1 MQVLTTTAKQDPLV
15 GNLTGRLLADLGV
28 ASCKQHSSWKH
39 PKSDLRR
46 ILGRDYIR
54 DLRRNLG
61 CGDLQRLL
69 SAARE
74 VSPRWNV
81 EPIASMPI
89 QALAQLAKSLR
100 LHFNAAPCP
109 GANGLALRGFY
120 VNKVEAMLK
129 RPLIYVNSAHHP
141 LAVSTTFCHEIGH
154 HLAAKVLT
162 PPSSSA
168 VLLFFDA
175 DYSCHLDE
183 PAELAADALVS
194 LAGYPNPLARRIFS
208 GQSSFGVTAPAR
220 SLTEDTILEIR
231 EHLERWYGF
240 DFPAPMSPIQRVR
253 YLCGMI
259 HYAKL
264 RWALLTEY
272 KI

>member
-1 MQVLTTTAKQDPLV
+1 MMATVKEKPFVESVTL
-15 GNLTGRLLADLGV
+15 RLLADLGV
-28 ASCKQHSSWKH
+28 SSSKQHASWRR
-39 PKSDLRR
+39 PKKDLRH
-46 ILGRDYIR
+46 ILSRDYIR

-61 CGDLQRLL
+61 CRDLQRLL

-168 VLLFFDA
+168 VLFFFDA
-175 DYSCHLDE
+175 DYSSHLDE

-194 LAGYPNPLARRIFS
+194 LAGYPNPLARKIFS
-208 GQSSFGVTAPAR
+208 GQSSFGVTAPTR
-220 SLTEDTILEIR
+220 SLTEDTVLGIR
-231 EHLERWYGF
+231 EHLEKWYGF
-240 DFPAPMSPIQRVR
+240 DFPARMSPVQRLR